1 MSNVVQVTIQMKLL
15 LSQRLLATIAFLIHG
30 SVVVSYFLPNFFLSS
45 TRGKGFELKLGKH
58 EKVQKSQAYGPHG
71 EDFLWESLRRDAAKE
86 AAQEPILAS
95 FLHASVLSQ
104 PTLERSLA
112 FHLSNLLAS
121 PAMISTQLQALFLE
135 ASENSSS
142 FRDSLRLDI
151 LAVKTRDPAVKSY
164 TDIFLYFK
172 GFHALQTHRVA
183 HWLWKNNR
191 QTLALFLH
199 SRANAVFQID
209 IHPGARLGTGILID
223 HGTGVVI
230 GETAIVG
237 DNVSMLHKVTL
248 GGTGLKTGR
257 RHPTI
262 GDGVL
267 LGAGSTLLGPI
278 KVGHGANIG
287 ASSMVIG
294 DVPDSAVAVGVPAKI
309 ILRKSNESSFSPAL
323 TMETNALYFDI

>member
-71 EDFLWESLRRDAAKE
+71 EDFLWESLRRDAAKGKNTLIFALFKHFHDAGCIE

-191 QTLALFLH
+191 QTL
-199 SRANAVFQID
+199 
-209 IHPGARLGTGILID
+209 G
-223 HGTGVVI
+223 
-230 GETAIVG
+230 
-237 DNVSMLHKVTL
+237 
-248 GGTGLKTGR
+248 
-257 RHPTI
+257 
-262 GDGVL
+262 
-267 LGAGSTLLGPI
+267 
-278 KVGHGANIG
+278 
-287 ASSMVIG
+287 
-294 DVPDSAVAVGVPAKI
+294 
-309 ILRKSNESSFSPAL
+309 
-323 TMETNALYFDI
+323 